1 MEKQYTAESL
11 KKTIAELEVQQ
22 EEQGQLLKEELNNII
37 GNLKPIN
44 IVKNLLKEFYSSE
57 NVLDEL
63 INTAVSVTSGF
74 VTKKIVIGKSKNQLL
89 KLVGLAIQFGMT
101 TVIAKKFQ
109 VLKQNI
115 NKIVA
120 RFLGDKN
127 EADEEKA
134 EHESVVEEKKE
145 DTVKSEDKKEEQQ

>member
-89 KLVGLAIQFGMT
+89 KLVGLALQFGMT